1 MSKFLAL
8 VKKELLLLLRDPH
21 GLLVLFAMP
30 MVFILIMSLAMR
42 DTIDPQR
49 AASIEF
55 IVHNQSG
62 ELPATK
68 LISALGELPGFRRVE
83 AAADQDRAQIQAQL
97 ADDAYKLAVLVPA
110 DFAERLRRWEGE
122 GAAAPVEVLLSPA
135 VSPQT
140 RLLFELALTQTLH
153 KLRLETVVFPAMG
166 LPGLNGGELLVPALE
181 LSGEYVFR
189 DARPQTTPTAVQQ
202 SVPAYLVF
210 GMFFVVI
217 PLATAFLVE
226 RQQGSLVRLQVM
238 NVRPGLLLAAK
249 IVPYYLVNQL
259 QMLLMLL
266 VGMYLVPRLG
276 GDALNA
282 PGSWGGLLLISSA
295 TSLAAIGFALMVA
308 AIARS
313 SNEATTLGGGSNIV
327 LAALGGVMVPKF
339 VMPQFMQEATAVS
352 PMSWGLEGFLDVFL
366 RGGAWQEVLTEV
378 GALALFGALCLIAA
392 SLLFRRQIRGLA

>member
-1 MSKFLAL
+1 MSKLLAL

-55 IVHNQSG
+55 IVYNESG

-83 AAADQDRAQIQAQL
+83 ATVGQDQAQIQAQL

-110 DFAERLRRWEGE
+110 DFGERLRRWEGE

-153 KLRLETVVFPAMG
+153 KLRLETVVFPSLG
-166 LPGLNGGELLVPALE
+166 LPGLGRGLSVPALE

-366 RGGAWQEVLTEV
+366 RGGAWREVLTEV